1 MGESAI
7 IVLYRSPVSQK
18 TSNTS
23 KVLRVPL
30 KRTIFKRTLVSPGKT
45 RENNVCKA
53 KDDSTGIRRDFGNQK
68 SHESFKDSIF
78 STKLQGTF
86 NKDVS
91 ETTKDFGS
99 QTSSNMFKREAP
111 VKEDNIFSTKLQR
124 DFGSQISPEAFKKE
138 SLTKKDNIFSTT
150 FQGTSNKEDT
160 EIRRDFRDQLSTKTF
175 KGESPIKKDNNIFS
189 KEATDT
195 RSDFGAQISSQIFK
209 KLSPIRKDDELG
221 TNNVSS
227 PELVQNVPLTP
238 RSPITKVQY
247 INILKPDS
255 NKSRFENKAKSSLA
269 DRLTRIRY
277 QTSPTKAKNLTRTIV
292 NQNATINAMDAE
304 SLQKNPSQEVVTKDD
319 PLNWLRSTT
328 IPKAAMIENWIDPRP
343 SVSDQTISDSMLVNV
358 NDDTLYNKSV
368 LMTEQQEDVSMEW
381 DVCIFYDLFFC
392 IDLKYL
398 LFSVLFGASRNQ
410 AAFRKCNISE
420 CPKGKRDMFSG

>member
-1 MGESAI
+1 MGELSI
-7 IVLYRSPVSQK
+7 IVLYRSPKESQK

-30 KRTIFKRTLVSPGKT
+30 KRTIFKRTQVSPEKR
-45 RENNVCKA
+45 RENNA
-53 KDDSTGIRRDFGNQK
+53 GTLKDNV
-68 SHESFKDSIF
+68 F

-91 ETTKDFGS
+91 ETRKDFAS
-99 QTSSNMFKREAP
+99 QISSKIFKRESP
-111 VKEDNIFSTKLQR
+111 IKENNIFSTKLQR

-150 FQGTSNKEDT
+150 FQGTSNKEDNG
-160 EIRRDFRDQLSTKTF
+160 DHLSTNIF
-175 KGESPIKKDNNIFS
+175 KKDAPIKRGNNIFT
-189 KEATDT
+189 KEVTDT

-209 KLSPIRKDDELG
+209 KLSPIRKEDELC
-221 TNNVSS
+221 TSNNVSS
-227 PELVQNVPLTP
+227 PELVQNVPVTP
-238 RSPITKVQY
+238 SSPVTKVQY

-255 NKSRFENKAKSSLA
+255 NKGRFENRAKSSLA
-269 DRLTRIRY
+269 DRLTRIRN
-277 QTSPTKAKNLTRTIV
+277 QTSPTTAKNLTRTII
-292 NQNATINAMDAE
+292 NQNATKSVSNNAM
-304 SLQKNPSQEVVTKDD
+304 QKNPSQEVVTKND
-319 PLNWLRSTT
+319 PLNWLQSTA

-343 SVSDQTISDSMLVNV
+343 SISDQTISDSMLVNV
-358 NDDTLYNKSV
+358 NDDTLYNKSE

-381 DVCIFYDLFFC
+381 DVCIFYEFFFG

-398 LFSVLFGASRNQ
+398 LFSVLSGASRHQ

-420 CPKGKRDMFSG
+420 CSKGKCDMFGG